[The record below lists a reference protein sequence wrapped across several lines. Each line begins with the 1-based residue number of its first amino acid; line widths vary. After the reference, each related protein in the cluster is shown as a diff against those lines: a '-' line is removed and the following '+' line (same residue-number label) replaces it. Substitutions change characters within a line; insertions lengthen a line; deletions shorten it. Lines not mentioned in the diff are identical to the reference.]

1 MMIILLEKYQSY
13 LYFLA
18 LFKENWKSNFETLC
32 VYWDYT
38 IELLSLLEQA
48 GVTEALIQIKLRNRM
63 SRVFLRRKCD
73 KS

>member
-18 LFKENWKSNFETLC
+18 LFKENWKSNFKTLC

-38 IELLSLLEQA
+38 IELLFLFKQA
-48 GVTEALIQIKLRNRM
+48 RVTEALIQIKLRNKVTR
-63 SRVFLRRKCD
+63 SGATTIYF
-73 KS
+73 